1 MAEDEALPG
10 RWRDTAEGPELDLR
24 GLEPPE
30 PMVGILG
37 RIEADPH
44 RPAFTVR
51 LERDPVHLFPELAE
65 RGWGWQYLPVGPGEV
80 RLRLERQA

>member
-1 MAEDEALPG
+1 MAENEALPG

-24 GLEPPE
+24 GLEPPA

-51 LERDPVHLFPELAE
+51 LDRDPVHLFPELAE
-65 RGWGWQYLPVGPGEV
+65 RGWGWQYLTTGPGEV
-80 RLRLERQA
+80 RLRLERRA

>member
-1 MAEDEALPG
+1 MAEDEMLPG
-10 RWRDTAEGPELDLR
+10 RWSEGADGPELDLR

-44 RPAFTVR
+44 HAPFTVR
-51 LERDPVHLFPELAE
+51 LARDPIHLFAELIE
-65 RGWGWQYLPVGPGEV
+65 RGWAWQYLPAEADEV
-80 RLRLERQA
+80 RLRLERPA